1 MAIHLHSFSAKA
13 NRLGDFNSMLGW
25 MLIFVLIVLG
35 AVMAALS
42 GGIGSVFGLTSTVVF
57 GFLVV
62 ISAFTFLLRG
72 RA

>member
-1 MAIHLHSFSAKA
+1 
-13 NRLGDFNSMLGW
+13 MLGW

-42 GGIGSVFGLTSTVVF
+42 GGTGSVFGLTSTVVF
-57 GFLVV
+57 GFLLA